1 MRQASKR
8 IPESAEKTVRDIRR
22 ATRRHHSAE
31 EKIRI
36 VLEGL
41 RGEDSIAEL
50 CRKEG
55 INQNLYYRWSKEFL
69 EAGKKRLAG
78 DTAREATSDEVKEL
92 KAEARQLKET
102 LAEVLIENR
111 LLKKSV
117 LGDGED
123 GKPRPQRVWNKIP
136 DAIGAAIVNLA
147 LEEPD
152 LSPRELAV
160 NFTDTKGSFVSE
172 ATVYRLLKDHGLITS
187 PAFILMKA
195 ADRFANPTTAPNQLW
210 QTDFT
215 YLKVIGWGWFY
226 LSTVLDD
233 FSRYILAWKLCTTM
247 SATDVSDTLQV
258 ALRGS
263 GLNQVK
269 VLHRPRLLSDNG
281 PSYVSSELGKWL
293 EDNGI
298 RHIRGRPYH
307 PMTQGK
313 IERYHRS
320 MKNRILLDNYY
331 LPGQLEQSSEEFV
344 SYYNHCRYHESLDN
358 LTPADVYFG
367 RGRAILERREKI
379 KRKTIEQRRRLH
391 QQAIAA

>member
-1 MRQASKR
+1 M
-8 IPESAEKTVRDIRR
+8 
-22 ATRRHHSAE
+22 
-31 EKIRI
+31 
-36 VLEGL
+36 
-41 RGEDSIAEL
+41 
-50 CRKEG
+50 
-55 INQNLYYRWSKEFL
+55 
-69 EAGKKRLAG
+69 
-78 DTAREATSDEVKEL
+78 
-92 KAEARQLKET
+92 
-102 LAEVLIENR
+102 
-111 LLKKSV
+111 
-117 LGDGED
+117 
-123 GKPRPQRVWNKIP
+123 
-136 DAIGAAIVNLA
+136 
-147 LEEPD
+147 
-152 LSPRELAV
+152 
-160 NFTDTKGSFVSE
+160 
-172 ATVYRLLKDHGLITS
+172 KDHGLITS

-195 ADRFANPTTAPNQLW
+195 ADRFANPTTALNQLW

-247 SATDVSDTLQV
+247 SATDVSNTLQA
-258 ALRGS
+258 ALQAS

-293 EDNGI
+293 EDKGI
-298 RHIRGRPYH
+298 SHIRGRPYH

-320 MKNRILLDNYY
+320 MKNRILLENYY
-331 LPGQLEQSSEEFV
+331 LPGQLEHSIGEFV
-344 SYYNHCRYHESLDN
+344 DYYNNRRYHESLDN

-367 RGRAILERREKI
+367 RGLDILKRRETI